1 MSRVEKNKTVGELKV
16 NINKV
21 DYEVL
26 NITVLQN
33 LSCAQ
38 HENGDISDYPVILQT
53 NGKMLT

>member
-1 MSRVEKNKTVGELKV
+1 LSRVEGEKTVGELKI
-16 NINKV
+16 NIDKV

-26 NITVLQN
+26 NITVFQN

-38 HENGDISDYPVILQT
+38 HENGDVSDFPIILQT